1 MYRGKVSF
9 LGEGQRTEVDGRR
22 PGRECPP
29 IRFLVFANGK

>member
-9 LGEGQRTEVDGRR
+9 LGEGRRTEVDGM

-29 IRFLVFANGK
+29 IRFLVFANGM